1 MFFTLSIL
9 KIWKILRIV
18 FMQTEKNVP
27 NGVQELKSFDHFLK
41 KAFEKN
47 QFVRILVFVN
57 VICLVNQ

>member
-41 KAFEKN
+41 KAFEKKT
-47 QFVRILVFVN
+47 
-57 VICLVNQ
+57 IC